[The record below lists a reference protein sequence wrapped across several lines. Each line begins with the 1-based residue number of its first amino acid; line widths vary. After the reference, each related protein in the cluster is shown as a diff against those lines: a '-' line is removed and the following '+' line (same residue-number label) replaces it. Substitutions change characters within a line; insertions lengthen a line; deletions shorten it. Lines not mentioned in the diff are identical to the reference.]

1 MRRNNLTS
9 THRFLLQAQFA
20 SYGVAVAI
28 EPCSGSGICPVEA
41 ALERIGGKWKGIAL
55 YHLLDGPLRYNELRR
70 QAEKVAQRM
79 LSKQLRELENDG
91 LIVREIFPVVP
102 PHVEYNLTDEGRTL
116 KPILLALRKW
126 GESYV

>member
-1 MRRNNLTS
+1 M
-9 THRFLLQAQFA
+9 
-20 SYGVAVAI
+20 AI
-28 EPCSGSGICPVEA
+28 EPCNGSGICLVEA

-91 LIVREIFPVVP
+91 LIVREVFPVVP